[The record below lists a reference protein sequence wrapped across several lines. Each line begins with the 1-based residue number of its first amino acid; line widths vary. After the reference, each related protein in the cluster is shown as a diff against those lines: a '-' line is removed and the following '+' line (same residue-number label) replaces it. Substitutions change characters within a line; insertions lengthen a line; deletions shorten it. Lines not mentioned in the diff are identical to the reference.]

1 MSTDLRSIRTF
12 KELTRYLEDELDW
25 PLGEYEFEE
34 LTFTYEPS
42 ELGLKAEDAVKVKT
56 IRQLRPFRT
65 NQPWGI
71 FFVEFEKKNLPIV
84 VLRRILRHL
93 VLKKRASANAAD
105 AKRWQSRDL
114 LFISA
119 WGDEARREMTFA
131 HFVDHPEMGLA
142 ELRVLGWDDD
152 DTPLHMNQVA
162 ARLGEKLRWDDDLA
176 ADPEAWREQWSSAFV
191 LRHRHV
197 ITKSEELAAALAE
210 LAKRL
215 RNRLRTILRME
226 DGFGEIRKL
235 QRAFRE
241 GLIHDLDDD
250 AFADMFAQTVTY
262 GLFSVSVRRTFPGE
276 GTAIIKD
283 DVPNLIF
290 TSPFLKEMLGIFLG
304 IKSRKGAI
312 DFDELG
318 VSDVTDL
325 LTSPDT
331 HMEVVLADFNNK
343 TRGEDPVI
351 HFYEHFLK
359 AYNKEL
365 KVQRGVFYTPN
376 PIVSYIVRSVDELL
390 KTEFGLEHGLADT
403 ITWGEFI
410 KRSKI
415 RDPKSTISLPP
426 LTDEPGCT
434 ETISPDEFFV
444 QILDPATGTATF
456 PVEVIDVI
464 YNYLKNLWEKRG
476 AAAMPSIPNSKSNFQ
491 NFSDYWNEYVP
502 KGLLPRLHAYELMMA
517 PYAIAHMK
525 IGLKLAETGYKFA
538 TEERARIYLTNALE
552 PWVKQLRL
560 PEFEALAHEAA
571 AVNEIKRHKRF
582 TVVIGNPP
590 YSLVSANMEP
600 VHRALVERYKFIA
613 GVPLR
618 ERGALQLE
626 KILNDDYVKFI
637 AKSQDIL
644 TAAGTGLVG
653 LITNHAYLDNPTMRG
668 LRHSFL
674 ASFKQ
679 SYFYDLGGSA
689 KKVGENVDVNVFDIQ
704 QGVAISITVKSDHA
718 SSPANHYA
726 RLVGVRE
733 TKYKILGE
741 SSVKDTSWSELSPS
755 PPYYLFVPTDY
766 ELRTEYE
773 HFVPLAEIFPLHS
786 IGSFTSKDHFV
797 ISRDPQQLIA
807 NAKAFR
813 DSKLPD
819 KELCKSFEINPKDA
833 WDVSRSRDQ
842 IRRLSDGD
850 IAKRV
855 LRFTHRPFDLKH
867 IFFHRSLV
875 WSLAHPVNRN
885 LVKPGN
891 LALVTSRQLATP
903 PWNHVF
909 CANAIVEMFLMS
921 NKTKEG
927 NHVFPLYVLPDDEE
941 EQRSLG
947 NEESRPNLFS
957 AFLKRLATT
966 LNLPQAKPHNLPCG
980 LTPEEIFNYAYAAFY
995 SPGYRSRYAEFL
1007 KIDFPRLP
1015 LTGSL
1020 DLFRALAKLGGQLTA
1035 LHLLKSPKLDIPIT
1049 EFIGPRNPVVEKI
1062 TWSDDTVWIDKKQ
1075 TIGFQGVP
1083 ENVWNFHIGAYQVC
1097 QKWLKD
1103 RKDRTLTKD
1112 DIAHYHMIVI
1122 ALSET
1127 IHLMAEIDEVIDQ
1140 HGGWPGAFQSATA
1153 SGAFAP
1159 PEPAPPK
1166 RAPSKPAKRQATPS
1180 DAFIPGELFG
1190 VEGELK
1196 PAKKAKAARKAA
1208 KKAANPKPAST
1219 PRTNPA
1225 PDKNDL
1231 MALIREI
1238 MAKHGPCDRDALT
1251 KLCAQAMGYQRVVQ
1265 SVAEIITNAIR
1276 TAKRRGFLVEEQSTL
1291 HLDRTPLDQWDR
1303 TFLKTQLLATLN
1315 QNGRIWLK
1323 REETTRLFA
1332 RWLGFRR
1339 TGHIIEETTRSLING
1354 LLRDR
1359 SIEKDGQDWIRRT

>member
-1 MSTDLRSIRTF
+1 M
-12 KELTRYLEDELDW
+12 
-25 PLGEYEFEE
+25 
-34 LTFTYEPS
+34 
-42 ELGLKAEDAVKVKT
+42 KT

-176 ADPEAWREQWSSAFV
+176 ADPEAWRDQWSSAFV

-241 GLIHDLDDD
+241 GLIHDLTDDG
-250 AFADMFAQTVTY
+250 FADMFAQTVTY

-276 GTAIIKD
+276 GTAIVKD

-390 KTEFGLEHGLADT
+390 KTELGLEHGLADT

-410 KRSKI
+410 QKSKI
-415 RDPKSTISLPP
+415 NNPQSEIKLPP

-434 ETISPDEFFV
+434 ETISPDEYFV

-456 PVEVIDVI
+456 PVEVIDLI
-464 YNYLKNLWEKRG
+464 YNYLKDLWKKRG
-476 AAAMPSIPNSKSNFQ
+476 AAAMPFIPNSKSNFQ

-502 KGLLPRLHAYELMMA
+502 KALLPRLHAYELMMA

-525 IGLKLAETGYKFA
+525 IGLKLAETGYKFG

-552 PWVKQLRL
+552 PWQKQLPL
-560 PEFEALAHEAA
+560 IGFDALAHEAA
-571 AVNEIKRHKRF
+571 AVNEIKRNKRF

-590 YSLVSANMEP
+590 YSALSANLTTENRRI
-600 VHRALVERYKFIA
+600 VDRYRAVNGNRIQERSMLQFEKNIQDDYIKFFAFGQSAIEKSCV
-613 GVPLR
+613 GILGYVTNHSYLDGPTLR
-618 ERGALQLE
+618 GMRNNLLLNFSTLRLLDIHGNTNKKENTG
-626 KILNDDYVKFI
+626 NDD
-637 AKSQDIL
+637 
-644 TAAGTGLVG
+644 
-653 LITNHAYLDNPTMRG
+653 
-668 LRHSFL
+668 
-674 ASFKQ
+674 
-679 SYFYDLGGSA
+679 
-689 KKVGENVDVNVFDIQ
+689 ENVFDIQ
-704 QGVAISITVKSDHA
+704 QGVAVALLSKQALPSKSECLIGHLRGTRAAKYETLLRTSFSTTPSRQFVPDTDNYYFIAFESVFRSEYQEFLPLTSVLQKNLTGTTTGFDALLMDFDKEVLLAKLDRFSDRDVSDSILRDEFGAHSGHSATVLANRRSITH
-718 SSPANHYA
+718 
-726 RLVGVRE
+726 
-733 TKYKILGE
+733 GE
-741 SSVKDTSWSELSPS
+741 W
-755 PPYYLFVPTDY
+755 
-766 ELRTEYE
+766 
-773 HFVPLAEIFPLHS
+773 
-786 IGSFTSKDHFV
+786 
-797 ISRDPQQLIA
+797 
-807 NAKAFR
+807 
-813 DSKLPD
+813 
-819 KELCKSFEINPKDA
+819 
-833 WDVSRSRDQ
+833 
-842 IRRLSDGD
+842 
-850 IAKRV
+850 KR
-855 LRFTHRPFDLKH
+855 
-867 IFFHRSLV
+867 
-875 WSLAHPVNRN
+875 
-885 LVKPGN
+885 LVKPFQLFPFDFRWAFLKQSLLQGHRFDVMEN
-891 LALVTSRQLATP
+891 LAPQKPGLLAMRQ
-903 PWNHVF
+903 
-909 CANAIVEMFLMS
+909 
-921 NKTKEG
+921 TKEG
-927 NHVFPLYVLPDDEE
+927 FGVFTVTGFCGHKLLGSYDRNYVFPLYDLSFEGL
-941 EQRSLG
+941 S
-947 NEESRPNLFS
+947 
-957 AFLKRLATT
+957 FLDPKPIQDALRAKRGGDFPPLEA
-966 LNLPQAKPHNLPCG
+966 
-980 LTPEEIFNYAYAAFY
+980 IFHYAYAIFH

-1015 LTGSL
+1015 LTGKL
-1020 DLFRALAKLGGQLTA
+1020 EMFHALGRLGGELTA
-1035 LHLLKSPKLDIPIT
+1035 MHLLEAPKLARSIT
-1049 EFIGPRNPVVEKI
+1049 EFIGGRNPEVGRVA
-1062 TWSDDTVWIDKKQ
+1062 WSNDTVWIDAPANKNGADQ
-1075 TIGFQGVP
+1075 QPGTCGFRGVS
-1083 ENVWNFHIGAYQVC
+1083 EAVWNFHIGGYQVC

-1103 RKDRTLTKD
+1103 RKGRTLSKD
-1112 DIAHYHMIVI
+1112 DIAHYHKIII

-1127 IHLMAEIDEVIDQ
+1127 IRVMAEIDDVIDQ
-1140 HGGWPGAFQSATA
+1140 HGGWPEAFQTSGGTETA
-1153 SGAFAP
+1153 PSDEFPPPPAAF
-1159 PEPAPPK
+1159 PK
-1166 RAPSKPAKRQATPS
+1166 PSKPKATPGS
-1180 DAFIPGELFG
+1180 AFIPGELFD

-1196 PAKKAKAARKAA
+1196 PTKKAKAARKAA
-1208 KKAANPKPAST
+1208 KKAAKPQLTSA
-1219 PRTNPA
+1219 PRQAA
-1225 PDKNDL
+1225 PDKNDI

-1238 MAKHGPCDRDALT
+1238 MAKHGPCDRDTLT
-1251 KLCAQAMGYQRVVQ
+1251 KHCAQAMGYQRVVQ
-1265 SVAEIITNAIR
+1265 SVAETITNAIR
-1276 TAKRRGFLVEEQSTL
+1276 TAKRRGIVEEQHGTL

-1303 TFLKTQLLATLN
+1303 TFLKTQFLATLN

-1323 REETTRLFA
+1323 REETTRLLA

-1339 TGHIIEETTRSLING
+1339 TGHIIEETTRSLIRS
-1354 LLRDR
+1354 LLRDG
-1359 SIEKDGQDWIRRT
+1359 SIEKDGQDWIRRV